1 MVAKEITKEGR
12 KGRRK
17 DGKEERMI
25 RSRESREMDAKKG
38 IQARKEGRKARQG
51 KAKKKEGGK
60 EYKEGIHGKK
70 KEEGKRRKVARK
82 DVGKGM
88 KE

>member
-38 IQARKEGRKARQG
+38 IQARKEGRKEGKARQG
-51 KAKKKEGGK
+51 KAKKK
-60 EYKEGIHGKK
+60 
-70 KEEGKRRKVARK
+70 
-82 DVGKGM
+82 
-88 KE
+88 